1 MLPVVNCV
9 RVIWIGYDKHF
20 HLGLGGAGLKAF
32 SITDIGERRK
42 INQDY
47 VFCEENAI
55 GNLPNLFIVADGMG
69 GHNAGDYASRF
80 CVEYFTQRI
89 RESEQTSPVALI
101 EKAIM
106 ETNEALRSKALEQS
120 DFEGMG
126 TTFVVATIYGN
137 EMFVANI
144 GDSRLYVI
152 GKEIRQITE
161 DHSLVEAMVKTG
173 ELNREEARVHP
184 SKNIITRAL
193 GANATAQPDFFE
205 VNLEEGDIVL
215 MCSDG
220 LTNMLEDETIERIVK
235 EHADDPAAAAEI
247 LVKSANLNGG
257 KDNIAVVII
266 KV

>member
-1 MLPVVNCV
+1 M
-9 RVIWIGYDKHF
+9 
-20 HLGLGGAGLKAF
+20 KAF
-32 SITDIGERRK
+32 SITDIGERRR

-89 RESEQTSPVALI
+89 RESSQTSPIAMI
-101 EKAIM
+101 ETAIQ
-106 ETNEALRSKALEQS
+106 ETNEVLRNKAQEQS
-120 DFEGMG
+120 DLEGMG
-126 TTFVVATIYGN
+126 TTFVVATIFGS

-152 GKEIRQITE
+152 GKEIKQITE

-173 ELNREEARVHP
+173 ELGREEARQHP
-184 SKNIITRAL
+184 NKNIITRAL
-193 GANATAQPDFFE
+193 GANVTAQPDFFE

-220 LTNMLEDETIERIVK
+220 LTNMLEDETIERIVR
-235 EHADDPAAAAEI
+235 ESTDHPAEAAET
-247 LVKSANLNGG
+247 LVKCANQNGG

>member
-1 MLPVVNCV
+1 M
-9 RVIWIGYDKHF
+9 
-20 HLGLGGAGLKAF
+20 KAF

-42 INQDY
+42 VNQDY

-89 RESEQTSPVALI
+89 KESKHASPIAMI
-101 EKAIM
+101 EAAIK
-106 ETNEALRSKALEQS
+106 ETNDNLRSKAQEQS
-120 DFEGMG
+120 ELQGMG
-126 TTFVVATIYGN
+126 TTFVVATIFDKVMY
-137 EMFVANI
+137 VANI

-152 GKEIRQITE
+152 GKEMKQITE

-173 ELNREEARVHP
+173 ELDRNEARVHP
-184 SKNIITRAL
+184 NKNIITRAL
-193 GANATAQPDFFE
+193 GANVAIEPDFFE
-205 VNLEEGDIVL
+205 VNLEDEDIVL

-220 LTNMLEDETIERIVK
+220 LTNMLEDATIENIIK
-235 EHADDPAAAAEI
+235 ENSDHLDKAAET
-247 LVKSANLNGG
+247 LVDHANNNGG
-257 KDNIAVVII
+257 KDNIAIIII